1 MPLAPALERQAGASQ
16 LHTMIDR
23 QSTDDVEEQTGSDGS
38 RPEPEPRSAWRPAP
52 LKRREVYR
60 RPIVDGREVRDTFWS
75 RLTGRTQRLL
85 TSDAER
91 EEARLEARLRTRRTL
106 TRTNTI
112 AVLSPKGGVGKTT
125 CTFMLGNVLAGH
137 LQLRCLAID
146 ANPDFGT
153 LGALARDED
162 RSDRSLADVVAA
174 MSQISSAAELRPFV
188 SALPTGLHLL
198 AAPAHAEVMAELT
211 PELYGQLT
219 AFLSRFYE
227 IILLDLGTG
236 ITGPIAQFAIGRAD
250 QTVVVTTPEWVT
262 ATTVLGALR
271 HLEGEQ
277 ASKLCVVL
285 NQAPRSGSGDREVI
299 EEEFRRQRIG
309 RLVTVPYD
317 HRLRTM
323 LDSGTYTVE
332 ALDRSTRMPV
342 KELGAAVGS
351 ELV

>member
-1 MPLAPALERQAGASQ
+1 MTEHQRADEAPGDAE
-16 LHTMIDR
+16 
-23 QSTDDVEEQTGSDGS
+23 STGEA
-38 RPEPEPRSAWRPAP
+38 PEPRPESRPPWRPAP

-60 RPIVDGREVRDTFWS
+60 RPIVDGREVSDSLWT
-75 RLTGRTQRLL
+75 RLSDRTRRLL

-91 EEARLEARLRTRRTL
+91 DEARLEARLRTRRSL
-106 TRTNTI
+106 TRTNTV
-112 AVLSPKGGVGKTT
+112 AVVSPKGGVGKTT
-125 CTFMLGNVLAGH
+125 CTFVLGNVLAGH

-153 LGALARDED
+153 LGALARDEY

-174 MSQISSAAELRPFV
+174 MNHISSAAELRPFV

-211 PELYGQLT
+211 PDLYGQLT

-227 IILLDLGTG
+227 IVLLDLGTG
-236 ITGPIAQFAIGRAD
+236 VTGPIAQFAIGRAD

-277 ASKLCVVL
+277 ASKLIVVL

-299 EEEFRRQRIG
+299 EEEFRRQRVG
-309 RLVTVPYD
+309 RLVTIPYD

-323 LDSGTYTVE
+323 LDSGTYSVD
-332 ALDRSTRMPV
+332 ALDRSTRMPI
-342 KELGAAVGS
+342 KQFGAAVGS

>member
-1 MPLAPALERQAGASQ
+1 MPDRQIAQELRDDADREAPAAPGPDLPAAPARQ
-16 LHTMIDR
+16 
-23 QSTDDVEEQTGSDGS
+23 
-38 RPEPEPRSAWRPAP
+38 RP
-52 LKRREVYR
+52 LRRAAVYR
-60 RPIVDGREVRDTFWS
+60 RPIVDGREVRDTLWT
-75 RLTGRTQRLL
+75 RLANRTRSAL
-85 TSDAER
+85 TSQAER
-91 EEARLEARLRTRRTL
+91 EEARLEARLGRRGSL
-106 TRTNTI
+106 TRSNTI

-125 CTFMLGNVLAGH
+125 CTFILGNLLAGH

-153 LGALARDED
+153 LGALARDGD
-162 RSDRSLADVVAA
+162 RSERSLADVVAA
-174 MSQISSAAELRPFV
+174 MSHISSAAELRPFV
-188 SALPTGLHLL
+188 SVLPTGLHLL

-227 IILLDLGTG
+227 VILLDLGTG

-250 QTVVVTTPEWVT
+250 QTAVVTTPEWVT

-277 ASKLCVVL
+277 ASKLIVVL
-285 NQAPRSGSGDREVI
+285 NQAPRSGSGDREAI

-309 RLVTVPYD
+309 RLVTIPYD
-317 HRLRTM
+317 ERLRIM
-323 LDSGTYTVE
+323 LDSGTYSVD

-342 KELGAAVGS
+342 KELGAAVGG

>member
-1 MPLAPALERQAGASQ
+1 
-16 LHTMIDR
+16 
-23 QSTDDVEEQTGSDGS
+23 
-38 RPEPEPRSAWRPAP
+38 
-52 LKRREVYR
+52 VYR
-60 RPIVDGREVRDTFWS
+60 RPIVDGREVRDTFWA
-75 RLTGRTQRLL
+75 RLTDRTRRLL

-91 EEARLEARLRTRRTL
+91 EEAQLEARLRKRRSL
-106 TRTNTI
+106 TRTNTL

-125 CTFMLGNVLAGH
+125 CTFILGNLMASH

-153 LGALARDED
+153 LGALARDD
-162 RSDRSLADVVAA
+162 YRSDRSLADVIAA
-174 MSQISSAAELRPFV
+174 MNHISSAAELRPFV
-188 SALPTGLHLL
+188 SALPTGLHVL
-198 AAPAHAEVMAELT
+198 AAPGHAEVMAELT

-219 AFLSRFYE
+219 AFLGRFYE
-227 IILLDLGTG
+227 VILLDLGTG

-250 QTVVVTTPEWVT
+250 VTVVVTTPEWVT

-277 ASKLCVVL
+277 ASKLIVVL
-285 NQAPRSGSGDREVI
+285 NAAPRSGSGDREVT

-309 RLVTVPYD
+309 RLVTIPYD

-323 LDSGTYTVE
+323 LDSGTYSVD
-332 ALDRSTRMPV
+332 ALTRATRVPV
-342 KELGAAVGS
+342 KEFGAAVGS

>member
-1 MPLAPALERQAGASQ
+1 MMDRRAADEVRDDAGSAAAP
-16 LHTMIDR
+16 
-23 QSTDDVEEQTGSDGS
+23 S
-38 RPEPEPRSAWRPAP
+38 RDPEVSGRPARPRP
-52 LKRREVYR
+52 LRRGAVYR

-75 RLTGRTQRLL
+75 RLTARTRRLL
-85 TSDAER
+85 TSEVER
-91 EEARLEARLRTRRTL
+91 EEARLEGRLRTRRSL
-106 TRTNTI
+106 TRTNTL

-125 CTFMLGNVLAGH
+125 CTFILGNLLSSH

-153 LGALARDED
+153 LGALARDDD
-162 RSDRSLADVVAA
+162 RSDRSLADVVAH
-174 MSQISSAAELRPFV
+174 MNHISSAAELRPFV
-188 SALPTGLHLL
+188 SALPTGLHVL

-219 AFLSRFYE
+219 AFLGRFYE
-227 IILLDLGTG
+227 VILLDLGTG

-277 ASKLCVVL
+277 ASKLIVVL

-309 RLVTVPYD
+309 RLVTIPYD
-317 HRLRTM
+317 QRLRTM
-323 LDSGTYTVE
+323 LDSGTYSVD
-332 ALDRSTRMPV
+332 ALDRATRMPV
-342 KELGAAVGS
+342 KEFGAVVGS
-351 ELV
+351 EMV

>member
-1 MPLAPALERQAGASQ
+1 M
-16 LHTMIDR
+16 
-23 QSTDDVEEQTGSDGS
+23 SDGQS
-38 RPEPEPRSAWRPAP
+38 ANEVEGGADPLDAPPRPRPRS
-52 LKRREVYR
+52 LRRGEVYR
-60 RPIVDGREVRDTFWS
+60 RPIVDGREVRDGFWS
-75 RLTGRTQRLL
+75 RLSQGTRRLL
-85 TSDAER
+85 TSEGER
-91 EEARLEARLRTRRTL
+91 EEARLEARVRGRRSL

-125 CTFMLGNVLAGH
+125 CTFILGNLMSSH

-153 LGALARDED
+153 LGALARDD
-162 RSDRSLADVVAA
+162 YRSEHSLADVVAA
-174 MSQISSAAELRPFV
+174 MNRITSAAELRPFV
-188 SALPTGLHLL
+188 SALPTGLHVL
-198 AAPAHAEVMAELT
+198 AAPAHAEVMAEMT

-236 ITGPIAQFAIGRAD
+236 ITGPIAQFAISRAD

-277 ASKLCVVL
+277 ASKLIVVL

-299 EEEFRRQRIG
+299 EEEFRRQRVG
-309 RLVTVPYD
+309 RLVTIPYD
-317 HRLRTM
+317 ARLRTM
-323 LDSGTYTVE
+323 LDSGTYSVE
-332 ALDRSTRMPV
+332 ALERATRMPV
-342 KELGAAVGS
+342 KQLGAAVGA